1 MKTKSLLK
9 LTSLLLFAGA
19 MMCSCGGGSSS
30 GGSQESQASQEE
42 QDYSRARSEVARY
55 AGEYEI
61 YVDNR
66 ALDSYE
72 MGFTTI
78 MLVTVNRDGSV
89 DIDQGNG
96 TLHFDD
102 CYVADGMLI
111 MNDGD
116 IAFKAKG
123 STLDLLDEVKQQ
135 DRQEHG
141 GLTTMVMNK
150 KR

>member
-1 MKTKSLLK
+1 MKK
-9 LTSLLLFAGA
+9 LFIILATAVML
-19 MMCSCGGGSSS
+19 CSCGGSSS
-30 GGSQESQASQEE
+30 RESQQSQEE
-42 QDYSRARSEVARY
+42 QEYNQARSEVAL
-55 AGEYEI
+55 

-66 ALDSYE
+66 ALDKYE
-72 MGFTTI
+72 PGFTTI
-78 MLVTVNRDGSV
+78 TIVRVNTDGTV
-89 DIDQGNG
+89 DIDEGYS

-102 CYVADGMLI
+102 CYVADGLLV
-111 MNDGD
+111 MNDGKT
-116 IAFKAKG
+116 AFKAKG

>member
-1 MKTKSLLK
+1 MKK
-9 LTSLLLFAGA
+9 LFLILATAVIL
-19 MMCSCGGGSSS
+19 CSCGGSSS
-30 GGSQESQASQEE
+30 RESQQSQEE
-42 QDYSRARSEVARY
+42 QDYNQARSEVARY

-66 ALDSYE
+66 ALGKYE
-72 MGFTTI
+72 LGFTTI
-78 MLVTVNRDGSV
+78 TIVRVNTDGTV
-89 DIDQGNG
+89 DIDEGYG

-102 CYVADGMLI
+102 CYVADGLLV
-111 MNDGD
+111 MNDGKT
-116 IAFKAKG
+116 AFKAKG

>member
-1 MKTKSLLK
+1 MKK
-9 LTSLLLFAGA
+9 LFIILATAVML
-19 MMCSCGGGSSS
+19 CSCGGSSS
-30 GGSQESQASQEE
+30 RESQQSQEE
-42 QDYSRARSEVARY
+42 QEYNQARSEVARY

-66 ALDSYE
+66 ALDKYE
-72 MGFTTI
+72 PGFTTI
-78 MLVTVNRDGSV
+78 TIVRVNTDGTV
-89 DIDQGNG
+89 DIDEGYG

-102 CYVADGMLI
+102 CYVADGLLV
-111 MNDGD
+111 MNDGKT
-116 IAFKAKG
+116 AFKAKG